1 MFQDLEGIFFLNALH
16 ALSNWWK
23 AFLHFLVF
31 CLFGCVILS
40 QSASSFQGHH
50 KIRHFKSPAVIRA
63 PIGSH
68 HRLNISDNAA
78 VLLSPSCYGTRS
90 QCCAPSHRQA
100 TETVLWALTHST
112 LEAPWFSFCLEW
124 ADQNWIL
131 DENILQHLVRL
142 RWSSELPEMD
152 LCLISSLSSQIKQW
166 GLIRATTNDQWRI
179 KPLRSL
185 IKAINIICFYDSLHQ
200 LLWTALYDWSVT
212 GLILWMS
219 FRGSERR
226 YMSVHPLIWR
236 LNTALE
242 CPHLKQWVTY
252 SWDDLQA
259 FSGPIKATLYVVVSV
274 LSYSL
279 LHLLHPLIPPLLYQC
294 GLQVQA
300 APIPSFIKPN
310 D

>member
-1 MFQDLEGIFFLNALH
+1 M
-16 ALSNWWK
+16 
-23 AFLHFLVF
+23 
-31 CLFGCVILS
+31 
-40 QSASSFQGHH
+40 
-50 KIRHFKSPAVIRA
+50 
-63 PIGSH
+63 
-68 HRLNISDNAA
+68 
-78 VLLSPSCYGTRS
+78 
-90 QCCAPSHRQA
+90 
-100 TETVLWALTHST
+100 
-112 LEAPWFSFCLEW
+112 
-124 ADQNWIL
+124 
-131 DENILQHLVRL
+131 

-300 APIPSFIKPN
+300 APITSFIKPN